1 MEYMLRLNLNII
13 NSHQGETM
21 KNIITKTEGS
31 VLSLTIDLAKSHG
44 PSKSGKSIVIATT
57 GGNKEIAP
65 GIYMGLNIYK
75 KV

>member
-1 MEYMLRLNLNII
+1 
-13 NSHQGETM
+13 M
-21 KNIITKTEGS
+21 KNIKVENTDGI
-31 VLSLTIDLAKSHG
+31 LTLAINLKINHG
-44 PSKSGKSIVIATT
+44 QSKSGKSIIIATT

>member
-1 MEYMLRLNLNII
+1 
-13 NSHQGETM
+13 M
-21 KNIITKTEGS
+21 KNIIIKTEGTM
-31 VLSLTIDLAKSHG
+31 LGLTIDLSKTQG

-65 GIYMGLNIYK
+65 GIYMGVNIYR

>member
-1 MEYMLRLNLNII
+1 
-13 NSHQGETM
+13 M
-21 KNIITKTEGS
+21 KNIEISTKGH
-31 VLSLTIDLAKSHG
+31 VLTLTIDLSKTQG

-65 GIYMGLNIYK
+65 GIFMGLNIYK

>member
-1 MEYMLRLNLNII
+1 
-13 NSHQGETM
+13 M
-21 KNIITKTEGS
+21 KNITIEREKNT
-31 VLSLTIDLAKSHG
+31 VDLVLTIDLSKTQG

-65 GIYMGLNIYK
+65 GIYMGLNIYR